1 MIRLCS
7 QADVPAIYEIINDSA
22 RAYKGVIPADVWHE
36 PYMPLTYLAAEIGKG
51 VQFHGYE
58 VDGKLSG
65 VMGIQD
71 IKDVTLIR
79 HAYVR
84 GEARAHGIGRKL
96 LEHVVQLTERPILI
110 GAWRA
115 ASWAVRFYEKNGFV
129 LQTDAEARRLFGIYW
144 TIPERQITESVVL
157 ANARWRVSVV

>member
-7 QADVPAIYEIINDSA
+7 KADVPAIFEIINDSA
-22 RAYKGVIPADVWHE
+22 QAYKGVIPADVWHE
-36 PYMPLTYLAAEIGKG
+36 PYMPLTHLEAEIGKG
-51 VQFHGYE
+51 VQFHGYD

-84 GEARAHGIGRKL
+84 GEARSHGIGRKL
-96 LEHVVQLTERPILI
+96 LEHVVQLTERPVLI
-110 GAWRA
+110 GAWRVARGVMGRALLREERLRA
-115 ASWAVRFYEKNGFV
+115 ADGRRSAATVRH
-129 LQTDAEARRLFGIYW
+129 LLDH
-144 TIPERQITESVVL
+144 P
-157 ANARWRVSVV
+157 